1 MPRPRQK
8 WLQRLRDSPDMK
20 ILYLH
25 GFASSGNN
33 GSVKLLRS
41 LLPDVEFISPDIPV
55 EPTEALPFLQEL
67 CAKEDPDLVI
77 GTSMGGMYAEQLT
90 GRFRILVNPAFQ
102 LAESLLKN
110 NGLGRQEFHNPRVD
124 GQTSFLVTKV
134 CSKLSGSAP
143 RSASRR

>member
-55 EPTEALPFLQEL
+55 EPAEALPFLQEL

-90 GRFRILVNPAFQ
+90 GRYRILVNPDGTEEPDGVPEDAAVILLSSLQ
-102 LAESLLKN
+102 SRCSRTTVWDVRSSTIRESTD
-110 NGLGRQEFHNPRVD
+110 RPH
-124 GQTSFLVTKV
+124 FL
-134 CSKLSGSAP
+134 
-143 RSASRR
+143 